1 MIREE
6 LAARKLPELLR
17 MNDGRAVTA
26 ENWRERR
33 AELLDLLSSE
43 EYGYSPEAP
52 KEVRAIVEKRDNKA
66 FEGKAFQETIR
77 VEFDTPKGVFSFPFE
92 LVVPY
97 SDKKVPLFLQI
108 NFRPEVPDRYQPT
121 EEILD
126 NGFAVASFWY
136 LDVTS
141 DDAMDGDYD
150 SEADEHR
157 FRNWFRDGIARMYP
171 RDEKTGWGKIGMWAF
186 AASRVLDCLWDRPEI
201 DRERVAVCGHSR
213 LGKTAL
219 WCAAQDERFAM
230 AISNDSGC
238 SGAAITRGKQ
248 GERIAAITK
257 NYPYWFCGKYRA
269 YVELE
274 EELPFDQHAL
284 IATIA
289 PRAVYVSSAAE
300 DIWADPC
307 SEFLATAAASE
318 VWEMLG
324 ETGLVTPDELPGE
337 DCVLDDGRVA
347 YEVRKGTHFFSR
359 TDWVRHMAYRKK
371 HGI

>member
-6 LAARKLPELLR
+6 LAARNLPELFR
-17 MNDGRAVTA
+17 MRDGSTVTA
-26 ENWRERR
+26 ENWPARR

-43 EYGYSPEAP
+43 EYGYTPEAP
-52 KEVRAIVEKRDNKA
+52 ESVRVTVEKRDDKA

-77 VEFDTPKGVFSFPFE
+77 VAFDTPNGEFSFPFE

-97 SDKKVPLFLQI
+97 SDKKVPLFVQI
-108 NFRPEVPDRYQPT
+108 NFRPEVPDKYQPT

-126 NGFAVASFWY
+126 NGFAIASFWY

-150 SEADEHR
+150 PEADEHR
-157 FRNWFRDGIARMYP
+157 FRNWFRDGIAWMYP
-171 RDEKTGWGKIGMWAF
+171 RDEATGWGKIGMWAF
-186 AASRVLDCLWDRPEI
+186 AASRVLDALWDRPEI

-238 SGAAITRGKQ
+238 SGAAITREKR
-248 GERIAAITK
+248 GERIAEITR
-257 NYPYWFCGKYRA
+257 NYPYWLCGKYRA
-269 YVELE
+269 YCNLE
-274 EELPFDQHAL
+274 DETPFDQHFLVA
-284 IATIA
+284 AIA
-289 PRAVYVSSAAE
+289 PRAVYIGSAME
-300 DIWADPC
+300 DDWADPQ
-307 SEFLATAAASE
+307 SEFLCAAAASD

-324 ETGLVTPDELPGE
+324 KTGFVTPDEIPTG
-337 DCVLDDGRVA
+337 DCILDDGTVA
-347 YEVRKGTHFFSR
+347 YQVRPGTHFFSR
-359 TDWVRHMAYRKK
+359 A
-371 HGI
+371 